1 MPNGFGFRGG
11 WGFGFRGSSPP
22 GLMLAW
28 EGEDSPD
35 AGISWELC
43 RQLTHRGCRQGKRHI
58 LTMAEPGRHPLMRGQ
73 PLLQGR
79 HPSLPR

>member
-1 MPNGFGFRGG
+1 MDLDLEAAGDLALEEAL
-11 WGFGFRGSSPP
+11 PP
-22 GLMLAW
+22 GLMLVW

>member
-1 MPNGFGFRGG
+1 MDLDLEVAGDLA
-11 WGFGFRGSSPP
+11 SEEALPP